1 MISSSVSIRVCVL
14 CRHVCVF
21 RTGAMLVCES
31 VAVAASSVFY
41 NITVESLAFVNDD
54 ASDYSLASQV
64 TDAIFVP
71 ETTACLY
78 L

>member
-1 MISSSVSIRVCVL
+1 MSVL

-21 RTGAMLVCES
+21 RTGALLVCES
-31 VAVAASSVFY
+31 VAIAESSVCY
-41 NITVESLAFVNDD
+41 NITVELLAFVNDD
-54 ASDYSLASQV
+54 ASDYSLALQV

>member
-1 MISSSVSIRVCVL
+1 
-14 CRHVCVF
+14 
-21 RTGAMLVCES
+21 VCES
-31 VAVAASSVFY
+31 VAIAESSVCY
-41 NITVESLAFVNDD
+41 NITVELLAFVNDD
-54 ASDYSLASQV
+54 ASDYSLALQV